1 MNTKVPQ
8 TKVFNKSILNFV
20 NANICLSWDDFLAT
34 LRETTVKEQEVAISQ
49 AIASYYLF
57 SRASPLEHQCLRK
70 AYPRL
75 GNMDLKEDDC
85 SDK

>member
-1 MNTKVPQ
+1 MFAYQ
-8 TKVFNKSILNFV
+8 GLQQ
-20 NANICLSWDDFLAT
+20 LSNRLLSD
-34 LRETTVKEQEVAISQ
+34 R
-49 AIASYYLF
+49 YYLF